1 MSEWRN
7 QVVFTAIAVAESVIV
22 FTILAV
28 IGAGL
33 SLEYTPLHWSTV
45 LLVYLVGMV
54 ASWVVGGLRG
64 GVATVA
70 LIYGAAGLAT
80 IYAAMATTRLEDG
93 FNFDLAWVYHLFN
106 RDLTGEG
113 VAALLMGLIATVL
126 IWRRSSTIVRDD
138 RDAPDHLKRIFKRG
152 LVLLAIGLIID
163 EIASTELGLAQLL
176 IPYFIATLGG
186 MAVARLPE
194 DSRVAGRWT
203 RIILVALGGFLGTGL
218 IAGYFGGRYGYA
230 GLNALWVVW
239 GWTVDAILW
248 LLYWPLTAVGWIIG
262 WIIELLQSLFAG
274 EPVEQEEQQGQGER
288 PEFGEREAGEA
299 ANNDWVEAVLE
310 ALQWPLTFLLL
321 FAVLII
327 AALAYRRIVRRLSRD
342 DGVERE
348 TIKDEVDEV
357 SYWDLLKGLLPEW
370 MTRQGQPRHLW
381 RYPDEPGIREVFML
395 YFETLEMALA
405 RGMEF
410 NSRLTP
416 TERQP
421 ELMFLLDGAP
431 IGDIT
436 SRFNAACYGNLP
448 TEESQVESLRSRLAS
463 AVEALDARRKEAGE
477 EPGTAQQPVS

>member
-288 PEFGEREAGEA
+288 PEFGEREAGRGGQQRLGRGGVGGVAVALDVFAFVRGADHRGVGISTNCEA
-299 ANNDWVEAVLE
+299 
-310 ALQWPLTFLLL
+310 
-321 FAVLII
+321 
-327 AALAYRRIVRRLSRD
+327 IVAGRWSRARD
-342 DGVERE
+342 D
-348 TIKDEVDEV
+348 
-357 SYWDLLKGLLPEW
+357 
-370 MTRQGQPRHLW
+370 QG
-381 RYPDEPGIREVFML
+381 
-395 YFETLEMALA
+395 
-405 RGMEF
+405 
-410 NSRLTP
+410 
-416 TERQP
+416 
-421 ELMFLLDGAP
+421 
-431 IGDIT
+431 
-436 SRFNAACYGNLP
+436 
-448 TEESQVESLRSRLAS
+448 
-463 AVEALDARRKEAGE
+463 
-477 EPGTAQQPVS
+477 